1 MTFLIGLTGGIGSG
15 KTSAANLFAERGAEI
30 IDTDE
35 LAHVLTRPGGLGMAA
50 IRQVFGAEFV
60 TLDGALDRAKM
71 RALVFSDPGA
81 KGRLEGILH
90 PLIREEVE
98 RRIAESRAPYALV
111 VVPLLVETGAYGG
124 RIDRLLVVDCA
135 EETQI
140 ARTMARSRLTRD
152 EVLAIMGTQVP
163 RAVRLAAADDVIV
176 NDGDLGELR
185 RQVQMLHEKYLALAP
200 RTSAAG

>member
-1 MTFLIGLTGGIGSG
+1 MLIGLTGGIGSG
-15 KTSAANLFAERGAEI
+15 KTSAANLFAELGAEI

-35 LAHVLTRPGGLGMAA
+35 LAHRFTRPGGLGMAA
-50 IRQVFGAEFV
+50 IRQAFGPEFV
-60 TLDGALDRAKM
+60 TPDGALDRAKM

-81 KGRLEGILH
+81 KGRLEAILH

-98 RRIAESRAPYALV
+98 RRIAASRAPYALA
-111 VVPLLVETGAYGG
+111 VVPLLVETDAYRG

-140 ARTMARSRLTRD
+140 TRTMSRSRLTRD
-152 EVLAIMGTQVP
+152 EVRGIMGTQVP
-163 RAVRLAAADDVIV
+163 RSVRLAAADDVIL
-176 NDGDLGELR
+176 NDGDLGDLQ
-185 RQVQMLHEKYLALAP
+185 RQVQALHEKYLGLAR